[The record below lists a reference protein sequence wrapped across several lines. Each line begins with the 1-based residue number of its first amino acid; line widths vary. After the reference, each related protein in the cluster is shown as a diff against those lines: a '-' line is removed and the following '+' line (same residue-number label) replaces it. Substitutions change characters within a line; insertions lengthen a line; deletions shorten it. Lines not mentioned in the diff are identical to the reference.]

1 MDDVNKQEH
10 KSSFTN
16 QDLEDKYKDF
26 YIYKKETERKLANHE
41 SSLVNQE
48 ISLLKKITKLEE
60 QLAVFYEKEEK
71 VKNKIETLV
80 NEKTVNEKPPQ
91 TENLEENYVSE
102 DQNEEF
108 AAKFIERQNLRKKE
122 LELISKEKQ
131 ALSKTLSGIFS
142 ELN

>member
-60 QLAVFYEKEEK
+60 QLAVF
-71 VKNKIETLV
+71 
-80 NEKTVNEKPPQ
+80 
-91 TENLEENYVSE
+91 
-102 DQNEEF
+102 
-108 AAKFIERQNLRKKE
+108 KK
-122 LELISKEKQ
+122 KK
-131 ALSKTLSGIFS
+131 KK
-142 ELN
+142 